1 MSELLTATSLF
12 AIVLTLGAYE
22 FGIWL
27 QKKLKHAGFYSENEL
42 LVAQMNKDTVYMQEK
57 GGKKCCT
64 IRVK

>member
-1 MSELLTATSLF
+1 MSKYAGTQTEKNLQAAGF
-12 AIVLTLGAYE
+12 DKV
-22 FGIWL
+22 WL